1 MDCQSYQILGSN
13 CMWCFKKHQSKLE
26 KSTHGWCDR
35 LPIVVSAPKL
45 NSGGV
50 LTSSKVFTRIISK
63 ESMSCKCRKSEAP
76 TFYYVEGVSFK
87 NKVFNVGFESLSP

>member
-1 MDCQSYQILGSN
+1 MGSN

-26 KSTHGWCDR
+26 KSTHGRCDR
-35 LPIVVSAPKL
+35 LPIAVSAPKL

-50 LTSSKVFTRIISK
+50 LTSSKVFIRIILK
-63 ESMSCKCRKSEAP
+63 EIMSCKCHESEAP
-76 TFYYVEGVSFK
+76 ISYYVEGVSFK